1 MQLEYNLNPEDYI
14 RFNEYHF
21 AHSPMVRR
29 NKWFFFVLPPLAGCV
44 TVLLMPA
51 HIMAK
56 VITLLL
62 LLIIWPCF
70 ALLYWPAA
78 IRHRL
83 HKFMREGDNTT
94 HFGKHIISISPDGLE
109 EMSDTAKNSVKWK
122 GITKL
127 VTAEHGLYLYNSAV
141 SAYIVPNSAFTSE
154 AQRQEFIETSIRY
167 REQAAGLRETL

>member
-1 MQLEYNLNPEDYI
+1 MQLEYNLTAEDYI
-14 RFNEYHF
+14 RFNEYHL

-44 TVLLMPA
+44 AGLLTPT
-51 HIMAK
+51 HIMAR

-62 LLIIWPCF
+62 LFIIWPCF
-70 ALLYWPAA
+70 AFLYWPAS

-83 HKFMREGDNTT
+83 RKFMREGDNTT

-109 EMSDTAKNSVKWK
+109 EMSNAAKNSVKWK
-122 GITKL
+122 GVTKL
-127 VTAEHGLYLYNSAV
+127 VSAEHGIYLYNSAV

-154 AQRQEFIETSIRY
+154 TQREEFLETTMRY
-167 REQAAGLRETL
+167 REQAAGLIETL